1 VIGDDEA
8 EDRVAEEL
16 EPLVRERAFGLG
28 APRTVR
34 KGPKEQVGI
43 VEGTR
48 QSGGKLFNGEA
59 RPVRTGGVR
68 WLDS

>member
-1 VIGDDEA
+1 
-8 EDRVAEEL
+8 
-16 EPLVRERAFGLG
+16 
-28 APRTVR
+28 VR
-34 KGPKEQVGI
+34 KGPKEQVWI